1 MNIFRL
7 KRNPNFSLMACL
19 ICSVIILIFSDF
31 VNIAGYINKQFEI
44 IKENE
49 MKYVYA
55 FNDSLGDG
63 FLLKDSPGNYLNNR
77 FNHFTGISR
86 NTAYI
91 ENQSY
96 FTMLEADKSVTETS
110 LEQLME
116 DSIRFNSIYQ
126 ELQTQVDRDSFRDKK
141 LGIYYVFSYD
151 YTMNALKELENSIDR
166 ISAAQKVPKS
176 LLTAVLFREM
186 MFLGQED
193 LLDGIPIIGGKSMG
207 ICQIGIE
214 NVRHNE
220 QIVHG
225 AQSLI
230 INESDDQIKTMLQNP
245 KYAVYFC
252 AVQLRAR
259 AIKLTDNPDIDLN
272 NLNEEQLKKVLENYN
287 LSKISVNI
295 GPIKTKEMYAI
306 ETYRYYELF
315 KQYYNIQQNKTTNN

>member
-1 MNIFRL
+1 
-7 KRNPNFSLMACL
+7 MACL
-19 ICSVIILIFSDF
+19 ICSVMILIFNDF
-31 VNIAGYINKQFEI
+31 LNITGYINKQFEI

-55 FNDSLGDG
+55 FNDSLGDRFSMKG
-63 FLLKDSPGNYLNNR
+63 TPENYLNYR
-77 FNHFTGISR
+77 FNHLTGISK

-91 ENQSY
+91 ENQNY
-96 FTMLEADKSVTETS
+96 FTMLEADKSVTKTS
-110 LEQLME
+110 LEQLMQ

-126 ELQTQVDRDSFRDKK
+126 ELQAQVDRDSFRDKK

-151 YTMNALKELENSIDR
+151 YTMNALKELENSIER

-176 LLTAVLFREM
+176 MLTAVLFREM

-214 NVRHNE
+214 NVRYNE

-225 AQSLI
+225 ANSLI
-230 INESDDQIKTMLQNP
+230 MSETDDQIKTMLQNP

-259 AIKLTDNPDIDLN
+259 AIKLTDNPDVDLN
-272 NLNEEQLKKVLENYN
+272 DLNEEQLKKILENYN

-315 KQYYNIQQNKTTNN
+315 KQYYNIQQHKTTNN